1 MGQRE
6 DILEAMAAAVVDVKH
21 QAERCEDVMAE
32 AEGDGAAVPD
42 FVSAQGHLKRQRF
55 PRVDPP
61 PVEDE
66 PGKAIREDTPGYIA
80 QAFPRLF
87 PHGTGDFHCLR
98 GGMQKLLKF
107 EEWGRFVLLWHD
119 GRFMRHPR
127 FRYWLLDTVLRSVT
141 PGMQRTFF
149 TTRNVATQYSL
160 DDLLDPAT
168 RKSLVTQMSTATS
181 RLPGSVGERRK
192 MRQELESM
200 VHQLEAET
208 ADAGENAGG
217 GRIPAGF
224 CTLTCAVY
232 KWKQLFD
239 TVLKSYPHGNPQDL
253 QCGEYYRLW
262 EQQPPGFARDAA
274 MKKAFYELAVAN
286 PGAVAWYC
294 GLKLEMAVH
303 LIMNLLSEALQDPST
318 PGLTDVKARMAKL
331 LHAKVGPGIDVHE
344 LPDVQHL
351 GTVDDF
357 YASFEWSD
365 GGLVHVHIALWIVGA
380 PRIDKVVVPKEDLD
394 KGYVE
399 IEVPIEGDTAL
410 PQEQA
415 ASLMSAFWERGC
427 TECNL
432 AKAISVAQMGA
443 ESKHEETDSFR
454 ALAEDTRSADQTG
467 SQSGAGATLAGVT
480 FIHSNAPLLA
490 RWPYRAHPAGRA
502 GVLGRAR
509 PHPDSMWSTE
519 GKLCHFLARGAVARL
534 C

>member
-1 MGQRE
+1 M
-6 DILEAMAAAVVDVKH
+6 
-21 QAERCEDVMAE
+21 
-32 AEGDGAAVPD
+32 
-42 FVSAQGHLKRQRF
+42 
-55 PRVDPP
+55 
-61 PVEDE
+61 
-66 PGKAIREDTPGYIA
+66 
-80 QAFPRLF
+80 
-87 PHGTGDFHCLR
+87 
-98 GGMQKLLKF
+98 
-107 EEWGRFVLLWHD
+107 
-119 GRFMRHPR
+119 
-127 FRYWLLDTVLRSVT
+127 
-141 PGMQRTFF
+141 
-149 TTRNVATQYSL
+149 
-160 DDLLDPAT
+160 
-168 RKSLVTQMSTATS
+168 TQMSTATS
-181 RLPGSVGERRK
+181 RLPGSIGERRK

-262 EQQPPGFARDAA
+262 EQQPPGSARDAA
-274 MKKAFYELAVAN
+274 MKKAFYEFAVAN
-286 PGAVAWYC
+286 PGAVPWYC

-318 PGLTDVKARMAKL
+318 PGLSDVKACMAKL

-344 LPDVQHL
+344 LPDAHHL

-399 IEVPIEGDTAL
+399 IEVPIEGDTVL

-415 ASLMSAFWERGC
+415 ASLMSAFWERGY

-432 AKAISVAQMGA
+432 AKAISVAQMGK
-443 ESKHEETDSFR
+443 ESKHEESDAFR
-454 ALAEDTRSADQTG
+454 ALAEVTG
-467 SQSGAGATLAGVT
+467 PR
-480 FIHSNAPLLA
+480 IK
-490 RWPYRAHPAGRA
+490 
-502 GVLGRAR
+502 LGRKVERER
-509 PHPDSMWSTE
+509 PSPESLSHTAMCHCLLDGLTE
-519 GKLCHFLARGAVARL
+519 LTPQEE
-534 C
+534 